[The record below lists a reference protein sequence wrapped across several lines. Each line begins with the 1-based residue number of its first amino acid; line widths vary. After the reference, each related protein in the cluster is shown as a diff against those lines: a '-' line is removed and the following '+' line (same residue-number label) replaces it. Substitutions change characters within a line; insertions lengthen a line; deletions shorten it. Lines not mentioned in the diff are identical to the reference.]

1 MKLKV
6 QLLKKL
12 ILPLLAKNPLSF
24 IHELAINGLKN
35 IGHHG
40 EMVLWG
46 TIKDLPKW
54 SDIQILTA
62 QMAKKPLNEGTP
74 VKTSIIIGPNLKSPR
89 ARYTALVSI

>member
-12 ILPLLAKNPLSF
+12 IATPTSEEPSVAF

-40 EMVLWG
+40 EMAAMGVP
-46 TIKDLPKW
+46 IKDLPKW

-62 QMAKKPLNEGTP
+62 QMAKKPLNDGTP
-74 VKTSIIIGPNLKSPR
+74 VKTSIIIGPKSQKP
-89 ARYTALVSI
+89 